1 MSYEVLAALALYSFA
16 MSVTPG
22 PNNLMLLASG
32 VNYGFR
38 RTIPHMLGISLGF
51 IIMAIPVGLGL
62 GALFQALPQLQL
74 VLKVVAG
81 LYMLYLA
88 WRIASASVLGEAR
101 ANARPLTFL
110 EAAAFQWVNPKA
122 VFMAVTAMTTYT
134 NPAFPIAS
142 VMTVAMVFGLVNS
155 PSVSV
160 WAVFGAAMR
169 NWLSDPRRL
178 RLFNIS
184 MGILL
189 VLSLWPIL
197 RA

>member
-1 MSYEVLAALALYSFA
+1 
-16 MSVTPG
+16 
-22 PNNLMLLASG
+22 LMLLASG
-32 VNYGFR
+32 VNFGFR

-51 IIMAIPVGLGL
+51 VFMAIPVGLGL
-62 GALFQALPQLQL
+62 GALFVALPQMQL

-81 LYMLYLA
+81 LYMLYLG
-88 WRIASASVLGEAR
+88 WRIASASVMGEAR
-101 ANARPLTFL
+101 ANARPLTFW

-134 NPAFPIAS
+134 NPAMFIPS
-142 VMTVAMVFGLVNS
+142 VLTVAMVFGVVNA
-155 PSVSV
+155 PSVSA

-169 NWLSDPRRL
+169 NWLSDPKRL

-184 MGILL
+184 MGLLL
-189 VLSLWPIL
+189 VLSLWPML